1 MKRIHLLPLGALAL
15 LAVFLWIGLKHAP
28 ERGVVISP
36 LVGKPAPEFSL
47 PTLGDPA
54 AQVSSRDFAGK
65 WYLVNFWGSW
75 CVSCAEEH
83 SMLLQIAQSGAV
95 PLIGLDWNDA
105 DNDPQKWL
113 TERGGNPYTAIGV
126 DPDGREAVNW
136 GVTAAPESFLINP
149 AGIIVYKS
157 TGEITP
163 KIWQDE
169 ILARVQGRK
178 SGIGQTGGTRD
189 SAG

>member
-1 MKRIHLLPLGALAL
+1 MKRIYLLPLGAFAL
-15 LAVFLWIGLKHAP
+15 LAVFLWFGLKHAP
-28 ERGVVISP
+28 EQGVVISP

-47 PTLGDPA
+47 PKLGDSG

-126 DPDGREAVNW
+126 DPEGREAVNW

-169 ILARVQGRK
+169 ILARVQGKK

-189 SAG
+189 SG